1 GSVDNT
7 IFGKN
12 IDPKTLRETLSNL
25 SNQIDRNYEEL
36 NVLQHIK
43 TRKVNGIDEYT
54 NLHLRGAKMK
64 EVIREI
70 TSRYDTM
77 ER

>member
-1 GSVDNT
+1 VSYA

-12 IDPKTLRETLSNL
+12 IDPKTLRETIANL
-25 SNQIDRNYEEL
+25 SSQIDKNYDEL
-36 NVLQHIK
+36 GILQHIK

-70 TSRYDTM
+70 TSIYDTM
-77 ER
+77 